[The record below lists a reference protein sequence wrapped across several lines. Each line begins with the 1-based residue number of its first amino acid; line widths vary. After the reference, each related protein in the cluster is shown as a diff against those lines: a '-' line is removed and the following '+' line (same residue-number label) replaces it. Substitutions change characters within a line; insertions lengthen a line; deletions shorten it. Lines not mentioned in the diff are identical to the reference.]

1 MKTKKIDL
9 KYAKLYLIKTN
20 KFRSITIKVLLKDK
34 LKKEDITRRNFLI
47 DYLTLT
53 SNKYK
58 TRQALALKI
67 QELYSLYINGYD
79 TRLGN
84 YLITKFSMSL
94 LNPKYTEANMLE
106 ESVDLLREIIFNPNV
121 KNNKFD
127 SKCFNIVKN
136 GILNEIKTIKENPKT
151 YANIKMLENMD
162 PNATY
167 AYHGYGYIEDLE
179 QINEKNLYE
188 YYQNLLKTA
197 DVDIYVIGDFN
208 QEEMIKIIKDKL
220 NFQTLKK
227 PKEDIYTF
235 HDKVLSKPKIIIEKE
250 NNNQSKL
257 SIGCKLKDLTEFE
270 RKYVINLY
278 NMILGGGFNSKF
290 MQIIREKNS
299 LAYYINSSV
308 LKADNILLIQSGISK
323 ENFKKVVSNIKKIM
337 KDITKGDITEEEL
350 ETVRTEYL
358 SLLEEVN
365 DNIDSILENYIA
377 TNLLNLDDFSV
388 RKEKIK
394 EVTVQDIINVSK
406 KVHID
411 TIYLLED
418 GGNNNA

>member
-106 ESVDLLREIIFNPNV
+106 ESIDLLKEIIFNPHV

-127 SKCFNIVKN
+127 SKCFNVVKN

-227 PKEDIYTF
+227 PKEDIYTY
-235 HDKVLSKPKIIIEKE
+235 HDKVLS
-250 NNNQSKL
+250 
-257 SIGCKLKDLTEFE
+257 
-270 RKYVINLY
+270 
-278 NMILGGGFNSKF
+278 
-290 MQIIREKNS
+290 
-299 LAYYINSSV
+299 
-308 LKADNILLIQSGISK
+308 
-323 ENFKKVVSNIKKIM
+323 
-337 KDITKGDITEEEL
+337 
-350 ETVRTEYL
+350 L
-358 SLLEEVN
+358 SL
-365 DNIDSILENYIA
+365 I
-377 TNLLNLDDFSV
+377 
-388 RKEKIK
+388 
-394 EVTVQDIINVSK
+394 
-406 KVHID
+406 HI
-411 TIYLLED
+411 
-418 GGNNNA
+418 

>member
-1 MKTKKIDL
+1 MIYKKQQFGTFNL
-9 KYAKLYLIKTN
+9 HTIKTD
-20 KFRSITIKVLLKDK
+20 KFK
-34 LKKEDITRRNFLI
+34 LCHVEIYFRNNVNVNDITKRNALFDVLFENNNEFKSRRLLN
-47 DYLTLT
+47 
-53 SNKYK
+53 
-58 TRQALALKI
+58 LKLE
-67 QELYSLYINGYD
+67 ELYNAGIYCSNSKV
-79 TRLGN
+79 GN
-84 YLITKFSMSL
+84 AFVTSCDIDFIS
-94 LNPKYTEANMLE
+94 PKYTEKGIVKD
-106 ESVDLLREIIFNPNV
+106 SIKLLFDMIFNPNV
-121 KNNKFD
+121 NNNEFD
-127 SKCFNIVKN
+127 NKTVELVKKRIRDDIN
-136 GILNEIKTIKENPKT
+136 SIKESPAKQ
-151 YANIKMLENMD
+151 AIVGAKENLKD
-162 PNATY
+162 TPT
-167 AYHGYGYIEDLE
+167 AYTSLGSLDDIDAITPES
-179 QINEKNLYE
+179 LYE
-188 YYQNLLKTA
+188 YYEKVLA
-197 DVDIYVIGDFN
+197 SDYIDIFVIGDLDM
-208 QEEMIKIIKDKL
+208 EEVTKYILQYAKFDVIKTHRVDLYTPDLSVKTKFRSAKFTSAQSNIVMLLRL
-220 NFQTLKK
+220 N
-227 PKEDIYTF
+227 D
-235 HDKVLSKPKIIIEKE
+235 LSDYEK
-250 NNNQSKL
+250 
-257 SIGCKLKDLTEFE
+257 
-270 RKYVINLY
+270 KYVANLY